1 MDSQSL
7 IQIFGSILL
16 AFVPAAV
23 WGYIFYVKNPY
34 RRSVIFYA
42 FFLGATAVF
51 PILFYKYLWQFFPWI
66 NAFTYTQSFQQN
78 MIGMGGLV
86 SIPLNIIFTFA
97 IVGVIEEF
105 MKHVAVRAMGQ
116 AEFHDLD
123 DVIELSIL
131 CALGFSFTEN
141 IMYFHSIWMSQGP
154 QNLLVPFV
162 FRSIFSSFAH
172 ILFSGILGYYYGLSY
187 FSTPI
192 LREQKR
198 IIWPKIMEQIFGVDD
213 EKIYAFQN
221 LVQGFLI
228 AATLHAIFNV
238 LLEMEWTILLVPFLL
253 VGYVYL
259 TYLFEKKENQKKFG
273 RLTTAA
279 ERVPIA
285 ENSVSQTIDSIMG

>member
-7 IQIFGSILL
+7 IQILGSILL

-78 MIGMGGLV
+78 MISMGGLV

-192 LREQKR
+192 LREQKK
-198 IIWPKIMEQIFGVDD
+198 IIWPKMMEQIFGVDD

-253 VGYVYL
+253 IGYIYL

-279 ERVPIA
+279 ERVSIA

>member
-116 AEFHDLD
+116 GEFHDLD

-253 VGYVYL
+253 IGYVYL

-273 RLTTAA
+273 HLTTAA
-279 ERVPIA
+279 ERVSVA

>member
-78 MIGMGGLV
+78 MISMGGLV

-192 LREQKR
+192 LREQKK
-198 IIWPKIMEQIFGVDD
+198 IIWPKMMEQIFGVDD

-228 AATLHAIFNV
+228 AVTLHAIFNV

-253 VGYVYL
+253 IGYIYL

-273 RLTTAA
+273 HLTTAA
-279 ERVPIA
+279 ERVSVA

>member
-7 IQIFGSILL
+7 IQILGSILL

-78 MIGMGGLV
+78 MISMGGLV

-192 LREQKR
+192 LREQKK
-198 IIWPKIMEQIFGVDD
+198 IIWPKMMEQIFGVDD

-253 VGYVYL
+253 IGYIYL

-279 ERVPIA
+279 ERV
-285 ENSVSQTIDSIMG
+285 SKLLSLVGFQKLS